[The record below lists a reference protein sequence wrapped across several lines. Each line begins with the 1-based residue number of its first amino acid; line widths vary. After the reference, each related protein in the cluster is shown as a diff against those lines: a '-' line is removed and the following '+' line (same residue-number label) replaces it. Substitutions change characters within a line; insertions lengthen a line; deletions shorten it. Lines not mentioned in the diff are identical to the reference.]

1 MMRVACIFAI
11 VCSVGTGPVL
21 ADGDTSL
28 DDAAKKTG
36 QGFGNL
42 LKGMGQELQ
51 KAGGSLTS
59 SEKSDKKDDEKE
71 NKTKDDKAESNS
83 DKAK

>member
-1 MMRVACIFAI
+1 MMRVACIFAL
-11 VCSVGTGPVL
+11 VCSVGIGPVL
-21 ADGDTSL
+21 ADNDTSL

-42 LKGMGQELQ
+42 LKGMGQEL
-51 KAGGSLTS
+51 KKVGGSLTS
-59 SEKSDKKDDEKE
+59 SDKKDDEKE

>member
-1 MMRVACIFAI
+1 MMRVACIFAV
-11 VCSVGTGPVL
+11 VCSVGIGPVL
-21 ADGDTSL
+21 ADNDTSL

-51 KAGGSLTS
+51 KAGGSLTDS
-59 SEKSDKKDDEKE
+59 DKSDNRKNKEE
-71 NKTKDDKAESNS
+71 NKTKDDKAEANS
-83 DKAK
+83 DNAK